1 MTRRQPPRRRPPLTQ
16 NEGALFNLRLDGN
29 TGSTLRT
36 SRELAAPL
44 RKGIEMTTQLGTT
57 PLAAGRHSVA
67 SYATYPEAQQAV
79 DYLSDSGFPVEHT
92 DVVGSDLR
100 LVEHVTGRLT
110 NARAAMA
117 GAGSGAWFGLF
128 IGLLV
133 GLFTTGPVWLGLV
146 LGGLVIGALWGAVFG
161 FVAHW
166 ATRGQRD
173 FASVSGIVAG
183 RYDLVVSPEHAD
195 RARALLAEMGSS
207 PRSRDAGGGGAPV

>member
-1 MTRRQPPRRRPPLTQ
+1 M
-16 NEGALFNLRLDGN
+16 
-29 TGSTLRT
+29 
-36 SRELAAPL
+36 
-44 RKGIEMTTQLGTT
+44 TT
-57 PLAAGRHSVA
+57 PLSTTPLVAGRHSVA

-79 DYLSDSGFPVEHT
+79 DFLSDSGFPVEHT

-133 GLFTTGPVWLGLV
+133 GLFTTRPLGLV

-183 RYDLVVSPEHAD
+183 RYDLVVAPEHAD

-207 PRSRDAGGGGAPV
+207 PRSRDAGGSGAPV

>member
-1 MTRRQPPRRRPPLTQ
+1 LRPAA
-16 NEGALFNLRLDGN
+16 EGAIDA
-29 TGSTLRT
+29 S
-36 SRELAAPL
+36 SRSK
-44 RKGIEMTTQLGTT
+44 KGVEMTTPSGTT
-57 PLAAGRHSVA
+57 PLAEGRESIA
-67 SYATYPEAQQAV
+67 SYATYPEAQRAV

-117 GAGSGAWFGLF
+117 GAGTGAWFGLF

-146 LGGLVIGALWGAVFG
+146 LGGLAIGALWGALFG

-166 ATRGQRD
+166 ATRGRRD

-183 RYDLVVSPEHAD
+183 RYDLVVANEHAD
-195 RARALLAEMGSS
+195 RARALLAEMVSD
-207 PRSRDAGGGGAPV
+207 PRSSGPEGDAAAA

>member
-1 MTRRQPPRRRPPLTQ
+1 
-16 NEGALFNLRLDGN
+16 
-29 TGSTLRT
+29 
-36 SRELAAPL
+36 
-44 RKGIEMTTQLGTT
+44 MTTQLGTT
-57 PLAAGRHSVA
+57 PLVADRQSIA
-67 SYATYPEAQQAV
+67 SYATYPEAQLAV

-166 ATRGQRD
+166 VTRGQRD

-183 RYDLVVSPEHAD
+183 RYDLVVAAEHAD

-207 PRSRDAGGGGAPV
+207 PRSRDAGRGEAPVQVTPGRDAT